1 VRAKAPPDLKCS
13 TKKAALH
20 PRLTKLGWIRLC
32 ETDRSNASRGDVDTA
47 SKLMQN
53 ALRIIS
59 RDPNEEVLLANLA
72 VECAD
77 DSHALDR
84 GQPLATL
91 CLRAI
96 AALQG
101 IDGRRSADARRRVW
115 AAIGVIVDDLSAPVL
130 PSVRGFRIGAIS
142 RSSSTERPTGL
153 SQLPPAARRKL
164 LSYRWIPLRAAS
176 IPARIRV

>member
-1 VRAKAPPDLKCS
+1 
-13 TKKAALH
+13 
-20 PRLTKLGWIRLC
+20 
-32 ETDRSNASRGDVDTA
+32 
-47 SKLMQN
+47 MQN

-130 PSVRGFRIGAIS
+130 VFNLPSVRGFRIGAIS

-153 SQLPPAARRKL
+153 SQLPAAARRKL

-176 IPARIRV
+176 ILRESECDQRRRAGDRLTLQTAGLY